1 MDNQNRVCFDS
12 GDSAPHR
19 QRGLVSPSTPPQ
31 RGPRVREVQVTGFAE
46 DSRQADRVTLSIR
59 VSSSKESASDASSS
73 VSRRLEYI
81 QQTLRQHG
89 VKEEVVSVKRSIHR
103 ENDVYH
109 MQAEAAVD
117 FSDFHTM
124 DRVCC
129 VLLEKLDKSVSIGSP
144 RFHHSKESLSNLR
157 CRVCLEAVENAQRK
171 ASDLSHLLGQTLG
184 PPLLVREEETREWR
198 SPEDGDEE
206 QEGEDGVKREGE
218 ATCSVTHR
226 RTVAWASARV
236 SVTFTF
242 LDKARKK
249 H

>member
-31 RGPRVREVQVTGFAE
+31 RAPRVREVQVTGFAE

-89 VKEEVVSVKRSIHR
+89 VKEEEVSVKRSIHR

-109 MQAEAAVD
+109 MQAEVR
-117 FSDFHTM
+117 DFHTM

-198 SPEDGDEE
+198 
-206 QEGEDGVKREGE
+206 KGE
-218 ATCSVTHR
+218 ATRSVTHG
-226 RTVAWASARV
+226 RTVAWASSRV